1 MRVSPLFLAIALL
14 PAYLG
19 LLSPNRVTVSGYR
32 SSRIDNHG
40 QTSIMSSRLDEE
52 TILSSLLNVKE
63 PRLERLPTITYKLV
77 DDEQDALQA
86 ADLCIDVFF
95 GKVRNPIHGLLLKKL
110 RRQQSFDLL
119 QRLWHRP
126 SDDSMVTAKDS
137 KGNLLGFA
145 ETFIWSV
152 DAEIYSSYLGYPAS
166 APLVEVNGRIYLPK
180 LANLAV
186 VPSCRKMGMGRQL
199 VEACITQARYDTL
212 NSFVFTLNE

>member
-1 MRVSPLFLAIALL
+1 
-14 PAYLG
+14 
-19 LLSPNRVTVSGYR
+19 
-32 SSRIDNHG
+32 
-40 QTSIMSSRLDEE
+40 MSSRLDEE

-63 PRLERLPTITYKLV
+63 PRLDRLPTITYKLV

-199 VEACITQARYDTL
+199 VEACITQARYATL
-212 NSFVFTLNE
+212 NSFKFTFNQ

>member
-1 MRVSPLFLAIALL
+1 MGVTSIVLAIALL
-14 PAYLG
+14 PAYLS
-19 LLSPNRVTVSGYR
+19 LLSPNRVTVIGYR
-32 SSRIDNHG
+32 SSSSSPSSSRVDNHA
-40 QTSIMSSRLDEE
+40 QTILMSSRLDDE
-52 TILSSLLNVKE
+52 TVLSSSLNLKE

-77 DDEQDALQA
+77 DDEEDALRA

-95 GKVRNPIHGLLLKKL
+95 GKVKNPIHGLLLKKL

-186 VPSCRKMGMGRQL
+186 VPSYRKMGMGRQL
-199 VEACITQARYDTL
+199 VEACITQARYATL
-212 NSFVFTLNE
+212 N